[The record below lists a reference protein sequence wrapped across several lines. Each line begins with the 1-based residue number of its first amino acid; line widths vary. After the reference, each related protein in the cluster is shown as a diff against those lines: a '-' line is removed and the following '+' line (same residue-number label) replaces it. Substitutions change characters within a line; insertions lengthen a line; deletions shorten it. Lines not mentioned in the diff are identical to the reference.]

1 MAVSIPVDSVA
12 SPKAAASVRRAGWL
26 FSLPGVILL
35 TLFLIVPFCFALVYA
50 FTDRLLLQP
59 PSLPWEFVGFR
70 NFTDA
75 FTDSAFLKAL
85 RNNAVF
91 VIVVVPVQTALS
103 LWLAVLVNQKLKGI
117 NIFRSIFFAPV
128 ITVMTVATVA
138 WVALLDVDGLLSKVV
153 HWLSFGLVDRTDWLG
168 STSLALISV
177 MIIGIWQGAGFQMII
192 LLAGLQEIPPDLYEA
207 ARIDGATKR
216 QLFRY
221 ITLPGIRNQL
231 IFTLTVTTIL
241 AFRVFDQIWAIPTL
255 RGGPRGATD
264 TMMVR
269 IVDQGFAQ
277 GNIGYA
283 SAMSVIFFVIVVI
296 VTIIQRRIIKEQA
309 L

>member
-1 MAVSIPVDSVA
+1 MSVQVTSSRKQA
-12 SPKAAASVRRAGWL
+12 TQATRAGWL

-35 TLFLIVPFCFALVYA
+35 TLFLIVPFCFAVVYA

-59 PSLPWEFVGFR
+59 PSLPWKFVGFR

-75 FTDSAFLKAL
+75 FSDSAFLKAL
-85 RNNAVF
+85 KNNAIF
-91 VIVVVPVQTALS
+91 VIVVVPLQTTLS

-128 ITVMTVATVA
+128 ITVMTVATIA
-138 WVALLDVDGLLSKVV
+138 WVALFDVDGLMSKVV

-168 STSLALISV
+168 STSLALLSV

-192 LLAGLQEIPPDLYEA
+192 LLAGLQEIAPELYEA
-207 ARIDGATKR
+207 SRLDGASKW
-216 QLFRY
+216 QQFRFV
-221 ITLPGIRNQL
+221 TLPGLRNQL
-231 IFTLTVTTIL
+231 IFTVTVTTIL

-255 RGGPRGATD
+255 RGGPRGSTD

-269 IVDQGFAQ
+269 IVDQGFLQ

-283 SAMSVIFFVIVVI
+283 SAMSVIFFLIVVA
-296 VTIIQRRIIKEQA
+296 VTIIQRRIVKEEA
-309 L
+309 R